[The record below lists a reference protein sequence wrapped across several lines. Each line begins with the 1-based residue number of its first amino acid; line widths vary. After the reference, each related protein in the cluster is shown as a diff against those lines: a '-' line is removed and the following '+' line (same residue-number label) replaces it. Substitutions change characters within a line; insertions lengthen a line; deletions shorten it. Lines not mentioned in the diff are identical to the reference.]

1 MPRKR
6 LGKRWAFRRHQPCCA
21 TTPDRHAIRGVFPKQ
36 KILFHVGSHCDCFVI
51 DVCDSHGCHCDCV
64 CVASAFVVGVVL
76 YATLTYRPTPKNM
89 TFCRPS
95 TVRLLG
101 LHSIVSYIVLVA
113 ITCPEVCTKCVCVRN
128 QESWWC
134 DMFARSC
141 CVLSHRI
148 CNFPCR
154 HGLIYCG
161 RRERMQNMHGARLS
175 TQPSNCWCL
184 RFVVGKLHKFS

>member
-1 MPRKR
+1 MMLAIHMGAIASR
-6 LGKRWAFRRHQPCCA
+6 LCLCCV
-21 TTPDRHAIRGVFPKQ
+21 VF
-36 KILFHVGSHCDCFVI
+36 FCCWCGSLCHI
-51 DVCDSHGCHCDCV
+51 DLSTDPV
-64 CVASAFVVGVVL
+64 
-76 YATLTYRPTPKNM
+76 NM

-95 TVRLLG
+95 AVRLLG
-101 LHSIVSYIVLVA
+101 LHSVVSYIVLVA

-175 TQPSNCWCL
+175 AQPSNCWCL
-184 RFVVGKLHKFS
+184 RLWSTNCTSCPD

>member
-1 MPRKR
+1 MLVPMAIV
-6 LGKRWAFRRHQPCCA
+6 LWMMLAIHMGAIAIVFVLRRFFCCWC
-21 TTPDRHAIRGVFPKQ
+21 
-36 KILFHVGSHCDCFVI
+36 GSLCHI
-51 DVCDSHGCHCDCV
+51 DLSTDK
-64 CVASAFVVGVVL
+64 
-76 YATLTYRPTPKNM
+76 KNM

-101 LHSIVSYIVLVA
+101 LHSVVSYIVLVA

-141 CVLSHRI
+141 CVLSYRI

-184 RFVVGKLHKFS
+184 RLVVGKLHKFS